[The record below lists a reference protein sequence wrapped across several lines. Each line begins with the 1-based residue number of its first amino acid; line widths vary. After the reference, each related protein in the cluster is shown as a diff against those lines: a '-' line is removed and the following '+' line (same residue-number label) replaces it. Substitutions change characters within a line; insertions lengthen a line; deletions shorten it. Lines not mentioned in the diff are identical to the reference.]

1 MTNKGKAPQHLLGQL
16 QGQDQAT
23 VALTASRVLTV
34 LTDAA
39 LICCQQ
45 ELNPRIPVPR
55 TFSAFALH
63 GI

>member
-23 VALTASRVLTV
+23 VALTASRVLT
-34 LTDAA
+34 DAA

-45 ELNPRIPVPR
+45 ELNPGIPVPR